1 MPLRKRK
8 GCRKPKVEAGKDQ
21 GDEIKS
27 PKINTAGKW
36 KFVEVE
42 GSEADPIPL
51 QTMQK
56 AVGGLIECWN
66 LDVMGLP
73 EIDVWFN
80 EEGKIRALPLN
91 PFASVLS
98 GISFFGDVILGDVF
112 ICAHEG
118 EGKSVGLND
127 EQEMSL
133 RRLIDTTT
141 RFIKEIQVLRKA

>member
-1 MPLRKRK
+1 MPLRRRK
-8 GCRKPKVEAGKDQ
+8 GCRKPKVEVGKDQ
-21 GDEIKS
+21 SDEIKS
-27 PKINTAGKW
+27 PKNQYGRQ
-36 KFVEVE
+36 VEVCRGGGV
-42 GSEADPIPL
+42 GSRPHP
-51 QTMQK
+51 TSMQK

>member
-1 MPLRKRK
+1 MKS
-8 GCRKPKVEAGKDQ
+8 KVL
-21 GDEIKS
+21 
-27 PKINTAGKW
+27 KINTAGKW
-36 KFVEVE
+36 NFVEVE
-42 GSEADPIPL
+42 GAADEPIPL
-51 QTMQK
+51 AVMQE

-66 LDVMGLP
+66 LDVIGLP